1 MANEDTDREKTRIP
15 TIEDLKAVC
24 KHLND
29 EGAEYILIGGFAM
42 AYHGMPRMT
51 EDIDILVEPSSE
63 NIERIKKALLFLKDN
78 ASAEIKSDD
87 VERHSVVRVAD
98 EIVIDLMKEACN
110 LRYDET
116 IKTAENL
123 DMEGVI
129 IPVANIGAMI
139 KMKQG
144 VRPRDREDLQFLK
157 ALKEKS

>member
-29 EGAEYILIGGFAM
+29 EGAKYVLIGGFAM

-98 EIVIDLMKEACN
+98 EIVIDLIKEACTV
-110 LRYDET
+110 RYDET
-116 IKTAENL
+116 IKTTESL
-123 DMEGVI
+123 DLDGVI
-129 IPVANIGAMI
+129 IPVANIDAMI

-144 VRPRDREDLQFLK
+144 IRPRDKDDLQFLK